1 MRMCVFRVGYYHL
14 FWPSLRGFL
23 SHETVLKL
31 ERNPASQGEP
41 VTLVVGS
48 GPSKHK
54 GSEEGAHSLAP
65 SEREEANV
73 AGRG

>member
-14 FWPSLRGFL
+14 FWPGLRGFL

-48 GPSKHK
+48 GSSKQ
-54 GSEEGAHSLAP
+54 GF
-65 SEREEANV
+65 
-73 AGRG
+73 